1 MSQTQQ
7 LETWS
12 GEFGTAYTDRNIAD
26 LAKRTQAF
34 REIIQDLPITRVL
47 EVGCNRGHNLVAFS
61 EIIGESAEVC
71 GIEPNPYALRTA
83 RASSDRISAL
93 KGTAFELPFR
103 DGYFD
108 LVFTAGVLI
117 HISLADLPRA
127 ISEIVRTSRRYV
139 LALEYFAEEETTI
152 PYRGSNDLLWK
163 RNFLAHY
170 QTQFPELK
178 LVRSGYYDQ
187 EQGFDRTHWWLLE
200 KPQP

>member
-34 REIIQDLPITRVL
+34 CEIIQDLPITRVL